1 MHRRA
6 LLVALGSGALTG
18 CTARSPADGSTPSK
32 TASSTPTGVPEV
44 GIDPAPGDCP
54 TFDHTVVCT
63 AAAPDDAPMV
73 LSPSTTSPS
82 LPGAL
87 TFELANGTSRP
98 FVSNF
103 YGWTLHRRVDGE
115 WFRIA
120 PVMWKQPIHR
130 LPPGETHRWETTLR
144 GLPDHPVPLAD
155 GDERVTL
162 EGVGGGRYA
171 FSIDGHFDGR
181 DGRYTFVAPF
191 DVEAP
196 PLELRPTDRVYD
208 VVVDGESVTARLD
221 TRGDREAV
229 YTLRRVEDDPNAR
242 RLVTERLVRSDHA
255 YSPRRDAVALALGH
269 DAARVELRGPNGS
282 SPPFGVDDE
291 GERFRHGGVTW
302 AVSARPAG
310 TPDTD

>member
-6 LLVALGSGALTG
+6 LLVALGSSVLAG
-18 CTARSPADGSTPSK
+18 CTTRQPADDSTPSK
-32 TASSTPTGVPEV
+32 TASPTPTDVPGV
-44 GIDPAPGDCP
+44 GLDAAPGDCP
-54 TFDHTVVCT
+54 AYHGTVVCT
-63 AAAPDDAPMV
+63 PAAPDDAPVV
-73 LSPSTTSPS
+73 LTPSTTSPS
-82 LPGAL
+82 LPGAV

-103 YGWTLHRRVDGE
+103 YGWTLHKRVDGE

-130 LPPGETHRWETTLR
+130 LPAGDTHRWEATLR

-162 EGVGGGRYA
+162 EGLGGGHYA

-181 DGRYTFVAPF
+181 EGRYTFAAPF
-191 DVEAP
+191 DVAGP
-196 PLELRPTDRVYD
+196 PVELRPTDRVRD
-208 VVVDGESVTARLD
+208 VVVDGETVTARLD

-229 YTLRRVEDDPNAR
+229 YTLRRVEDDPDAR
-242 RLVTERLVRSDHA
+242 RIVTERLVRSDHA
-255 YSPRRDAVALALGH
+255 YSPRRDAVALALEH
-269 DAARVELRGPNGS
+269 DATRVELRGPNGS
-282 SPPFGVDDE
+282 SPPFGVDDG

-302 AVSARPAG
+302 AVRARQAR
-310 TPDTD
+310 DA